1 MDHSPDIILLTE
13 TWCNATILDAALT
26 LPGYQL
32 ETDLRKDRKDTS
44 NRIGGGLLVYVKSGL
59 RVSICDKFS
68 MSEFNQ
74 FCCFKIKT
82 KGNPLTVILVYRPP
96 GSGHENSEELCKIMR
111 NFDNQTILI
120 GDVNLPDINWSDQT
134 SAARGKEVLTTAQ
147 IENLEQ
153 LVDFPTHIKGN
164 ILDLIL
170 TNCSERII
178 SLSNGGRIGKSD
190 HCVLNIEVKIDFMK
204 KNERATRPNWTKAD
218 IEGLRE
224 FLGNINWN
232 QILIDKP
239 VEEAWTTFRSTL
251 ELALANFVHK
261 STVRNDINPK

>member
-1 MDHSPDIILLTE
+1 MWT
-13 TWCNATILDAALT
+13 
-26 LPGYQL
+26 
-32 ETDLRKDRKDTS
+32 
-44 NRIGGGLLVYVKSGL
+44 
-59 RVSICDKFS
+59 F
-68 MSEFNQ
+68 
-74 FCCFKIKT
+74 
-82 KGNPLTVILVYRPP
+82 PLTSKV
-96 GSGHENSEELCKIMR
+96 
-111 NFDNQTILI
+111 
-120 GDVNLPDINWSDQT
+120 
-134 SAARGKEVLTTAQ
+134 
-147 IENLEQ
+147 
-153 LVDFPTHIKGN
+153 N

-251 ELALANFVHK
+251 ELALANFVPK